1 MLHPPRL
8 KCGCFVFYAAA
19 WSALQ
24 SGGSVLDAVE
34 KGCARCEREQCDGTV
49 GYGGSPD
56 ETGETTLDAL
66 IMNGYRNCAELS
78 SRGLKDIPFFFFK
91 LSVMSKRNSSATA
104 ISLK

>member
-1 MLHPPRL
+1 MLRPSRL
-8 KCGCFVFYAAA
+8 KNCCFVFYAVA

-34 KGCARCEREQCDGTV
+34 KGCTRCEIEQCDGTV

-66 IMNGYRNCAELS
+66 IMNG
-78 SRGLKDIPFFFFK
+78 
-91 LSVMSKRNSSATA
+91 
-104 ISLK
+104 

>member
-1 MLHPPRL
+1 MSGGGGGSTVCFCPLQSGDYRVVS
-8 KCGCFVFYAAA
+8 GCVVFHAVA

-34 KGCARCEREQCDGTV
+34 KGCTRCEIEQCDGTV

-66 IMNGYRNCAELS
+66 IMNG
-78 SRGLKDIPFFFFK
+78 
-91 LSVMSKRNSSATA
+91 
-104 ISLK
+104 